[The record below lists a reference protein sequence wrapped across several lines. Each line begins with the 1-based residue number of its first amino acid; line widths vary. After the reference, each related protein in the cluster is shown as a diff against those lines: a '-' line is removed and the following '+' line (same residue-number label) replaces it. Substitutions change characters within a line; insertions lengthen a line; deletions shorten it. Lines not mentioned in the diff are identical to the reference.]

1 MLWGVI
7 VVGSTGGTLSKVSVI
22 VKSERLAMLIDVDC
36 VMGDAGIVSVPGV
49 VVDSSVSG
57 WGIWG
62 SGSVLGS
69 PGDGATVARL

>member
-7 VVGSTGGTLSKVSVI
+7 VVGSTGGTSSKVSVI

-57 WGIWG
+57 
-62 SGSVLGS
+62 
-69 PGDGATVARL
+69 